1 MQLLKDRIGRGGPA
15 KGLAVAVVVRD
26 EVIDALHELPDA
38 GERTRRMALSVI
50 SEKKRST
57 WLKCPSRRPPSEHSN
72 ESSRRQ
78 AWCAASS

>member
-38 GERTRRMALSVI
+38 CERT
-50 SEKKRST
+50 
-57 WLKCPSRRPPSEHSN
+57 
-72 ESSRRQ
+72 
-78 AWCAASS
+78 AANGLVSDQREEAFNLVEMPVSPATERTLQ